1 MPKTQNPNPEFSGAT
16 RVTGPFGAISE
27 PGAFVNNADG
37 TLFRVPPDALA
48 QGRSPLISITSR
60 NEVIVT
66 RISDDPWIG
75 VSKARQLAADFDLPV
90 NF

>member
-1 MPKTQNPNPEFSGAT
+1 MPKTQVTDPEPSGSA
-16 RVTGPFGAISE
+16 RITGPFSAVSE
-27 PGAFVNNADG
+27 PGAFVNVADG
-37 TLFRVPPDALA
+37 TLFRIPPDALA

-60 NEVIVT
+60 SEVIVA
-66 RISDDPWIG
+66 RISNDPWIG